1 MDKKT
6 LNTVSEL
13 VAQESIPKAK
23 KDEKFEDFVSR
34 VYPNFE
40 DFVSNSNNSVIAEIK
55 NDSEDPLKNAISKLE
70 VRRMLVKQYCRVNDS
85 FDIEP
90 PKEATTAEIL
100 EFNGVEGSEDE
111 LKSIMGESA
120 FNDYL
125 ERLKTPKKDGL
136 TQTEI
141 NEKREAHYAK
151 YEPAFPS
158 EKSYSHGSG
167 GTTRGYHWQADLQEQ
182 FLNDHQEFLDH
193 FGLSD
198 SFPEVEEQEEQE
210 EPAEQAETE

>member
-1 MDKKT
+1 
-6 LNTVSEL
+6 
-13 VAQESIPKAK
+13 
-23 KDEKFEDFVSR
+23 
-34 VYPNFE
+34 
-40 DFVSNSNNSVIAEIK
+40 
-55 NDSEDPLKNAISKLE
+55 
-70 VRRMLVKQYCRVNDS
+70 MLVKQFCRVNDS

-90 PKEATTAEIL
+90 PKEATTEEIL
-100 EFNGVEGSEDE
+100 EFNGVKGTPDM
-111 LKSIMGESA
+111 LKDAMGEEA

-167 GTTRGYHWQADLQEQ
+167 GTTRGYHWQSDLQEEFLKDHNN
-182 FLNDHQEFLDH
+182 FLNEY
-193 FGLSD
+193 GLSD
-198 SFPEVEEQEEQE
+198 SFPEIEEQEEQE
-210 EPAEQAETE
+210 ESAEKDSDSE